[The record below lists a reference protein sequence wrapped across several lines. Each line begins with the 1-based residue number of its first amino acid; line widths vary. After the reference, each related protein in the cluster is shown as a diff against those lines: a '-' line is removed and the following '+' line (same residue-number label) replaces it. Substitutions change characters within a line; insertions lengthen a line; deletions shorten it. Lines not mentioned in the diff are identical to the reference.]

1 MPYLDVIKSSPWYFA
16 IVIFALIVGALT
28 FVFTNRRK
36 ENFSVNLVVF
46 IVASLA
52 SIVFSLAVSGLLS
65 IAYSRKTEGYRSVF
79 SIFYA
84 FVSFFPCAMIL
95 KKTVSDEV
103 DIIIYLS
110 PILITIF
117 LSRIACLTEGCCQG
131 KIYAVYIEMLLVA
144 ILIIYNAV
152 KRNLTCPV
160 VIIIYTAWRFI
171 AEFFKDAYTYE
182 KLGVLTPVQ
191 YISLLAILLSILF
204 LTLIK
209 KENSR

>member
-110 PILITIF
+110 PILIAIF

>member
-1 MPYLDVIKSSPWYFA
+1 MPYLNVIKSSPWYFA
-16 IVIFALIVGALT
+16 IVIFSLIIGATT
-28 FVFTNRRK
+28 FVFTNKRK

-52 SIVFSLAVSGLLS
+52 SIVFSLAVSRLFS
-65 IAYSRKTEGYRSVF
+65 TAYSKKTEGYRSVF
-79 SIFYA
+79 SIFYT
-84 FVSFFPCAMIL
+84 FVSFVPFVLIL
-95 KKTVSDEV
+95 KKAVNAKV
-103 DIIIYLS
+103 DVNTYLQ
-110 PILITIF
+110 PILIAIF

-131 KIYAVYIEMLLVA
+131 TIYAVYMEMLLVA
-144 ILIIYNAV
+144 ILIIYNAL
-152 KRNLTCPV
+152 KRNLTFPV

-191 YISLLAILLSILF
+191 YVSLLAILLSILF